1 MKGAHIHN
9 HWGFLNWKEPYK
21 HHGFL
26 SALSNPSEYTSLSHL
41 AHMPGKPQIIQS
53 SFSCAAGFH
62 HLQRVCTAAGRGKQV
77 QEACQLFCSNRTQL
91 GADLECSSL
100 PGILLPKQTS
110 PCLVSHGSF
119 LYRAALLGLSSD
131 YALDWW
137 MPFPSWVPCSQS
149 SALCWVFGKLGLI
162 SWEDVVPAVNVG
174 VLPSPFL
181 HHFVFTPNG
190 IHMILPSCFLSNC
203 ENVVSSSINGQ
214 IYTSGWVISV
224 FMLCSCH
231 SLFCTNQN
239 KDLQI
244 APNCTWAMTA
254 FRQISLLDLCLV
266 SGIFSWSSN

>member
-53 SFSCAAGFH
+53 SFCAAGFH

-119 LYRAALLGLSSD
+119 LYR
-131 YALDWW
+131 
-137 MPFPSWVPCSQS
+137 V
-149 SALCWVFGKLGLI
+149 LCWDSVQIMPLI
-162 SWEDVVPAVNVG
+162 DECHSHHECHV
-174 VLPSPFL
+174 PSPL
-181 HHFVFTPNG
+181 PCAGSLGSLDSSPGKMLYLQWMLVCSP
-190 IHMILPSCFLSNC
+190 LPSCTTLFSLQMGS
-203 ENVVSSSINGQ
+203 
-214 IYTSGWVISV
+214 TW
-224 FMLCSCH
+224 SCH
-231 SLFCTNQN
+231 PVSCQTV
-239 KDLQI
+239 K
-244 APNCTWAMTA
+244 TWCHH
-254 FRQISLLDLCLV
+254 Q
-266 SGIFSWSSN
+266 